1 MKDPIAMRSLRLAL
15 LTATLPALFAL
26 AGCEDPAKDKP
37 KATVEANASAKTP
50 EKAPEKAAAPEK
62 TLETAEVDA
71 AASSVGFIGSK
82 VTGKH
87 EGKFEK
93 ISGKLTL
100 ADGKAEGG
108 KVAFEID
115 TASVKTDEAD
125 LDKHLKNADFFDV
138 EKFPKATFTS
148 TEIKTGGQSGA
159 SHTVTGELDLHGY
172 KKTIS
177 FPVTISITPE
187 LITGTAEFSINRRD
201 FGIVIAGRPN
211 DLIRDDVLLK
221 ISLKAPRKKG

>member
-1 MKDPIAMRSLRLAL
+1 MRSFRLAL
-15 LTATLPALFAL
+15 LTATLPVFFSL

-37 KATVEANASAKTP
+37 KATVETTASAKTP
-50 EKAPEKAAAPEK
+50 EKAPAAAAEKA
-62 TLETAEVDA
+62 LETVDIDA
-71 AASSVGFIGSK
+71 ASSSVGFIGSK

-93 ISGKLTL
+93 IAGKLSL
-100 ADGKAEGG
+100 ADGKPEGG
-108 KVAFEID
+108 KVSFEID
-115 TASVKTDEAD
+115 TASVKTDEPD

-148 TEIKTGGQSGA
+148 TEIKTGGQNGA
-159 SHTVTGELDLHGY
+159 NHTITGELDLHGY

-177 FPVTISITPE
+177 FPVTITVTPE
-187 LITGTAEFSINRRD
+187 LVTGTAEFSINRRD

-221 ISLKAPRKKG
+221 IALKAPRKKG